1 MQLAI
6 EICAK
11 MRLLEHLREAY
22 GIDERVIAGAIAK
35 LGSDVCD
42 ALPGDLGD
50 AIEQHLN
57 EKIERLEKHHFR
69 KGDSVRFVVGGRE
82 RTALVVSSANGMVT
96 VDGRDASPTSEAA
109 CTSTELDGLRKL
121 VLDCEAA
128 RRI

>member
-42 ALPGDLGD
+42 ALPGELGN

-69 KGDSVRFVVGGRE
+69 KGDSVRFAVGEQE
-82 RTALVVSSANGMVT
+82 RTALVVSATNGMVT
-96 VDGRDASPTSEAA
+96 IDGRSGSPVREAD
-109 CTSTELDGLRKL
+109 CTSTELEKLQKL
-121 VLDCEAA
+121 VLDCKAA
-128 RRI
+128 RGI